1 MPVDF
6 DTVPNRRG
14 TNCFKYDFAREMGMP
29 EDVRAYFFARNMEFT
44 QLAVDE
50 LDVVRR
56 ARTSRED
63 ISLVMVGTADAIP
76 FTSP

>member
-44 QLAVDE
+44 
-50 LDVVRR
+50 
-56 ARTSRED
+56 
-63 ISLVMVGTADAIP
+63 
-76 FTSP
+76 

>member
-1 MPVDF
+1 
-6 DTVPNRRG
+6 
-14 TNCFKYDFAREMGMP
+14 MP

-56 ARTSRED
+56 ARTCRED
-63 ISLVMVGTADAIP
+63 VALVVVGTADAIP
-76 FTSP
+76 FTPP